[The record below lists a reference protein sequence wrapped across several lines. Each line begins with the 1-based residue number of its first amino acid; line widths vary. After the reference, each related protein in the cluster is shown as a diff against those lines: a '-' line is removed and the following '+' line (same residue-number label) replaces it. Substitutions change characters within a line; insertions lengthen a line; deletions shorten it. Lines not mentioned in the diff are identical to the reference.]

1 MQYGFVIDQDKCIG
15 CHACTTACKQEN
27 GVPLGSFRTWV
38 KYVEKGTYPQVKR
51 HFLVQR
57 CNQCSKPPC
66 VDICPVGALS
76 KRGDGIVDVDRDAC
90 IGCRA
95 CMQACPYDALYLNED
110 LGAVEKCHFCAHRV
124 EVGLAPACVN
134 VCPVGAIIPGDFHDP
149 ESRVSLIRRES
160 MLRARRVEQKTGPN
174 VWYIGADSATLEPG
188 EATPE
193 EMFLWSDRPGWKP
206 EVVDEAQGPRSEV
219 RGGSVSVEGM
229 MGLRDE
235 GSSSLLSGPS
245 SQSPRPRTSDLGPS
259 TGSLEALNAEHK
271 IEWGWPVAL
280 YLVTKGIAGGVAM
293 VAPFLSL
300 FGLDQGM
307 PWWFPEAT
315 SLAFVLVTVALL
327 IEDLKKPKHFY
338 KLFTRP
344 NWKSWLVK
352 GGIVLTAFG
361 GVSALILAAGLFGQT
376 APTGLTE
383 SLRWLN
389 ALLGAATAGY
399 TAFLFAQCKG
409 RDLWESRM
417 LLPHLLIQAWFC
429 GVVVLM
435 PFASSD
441 LWPIVLLMAP
451 LAMHFGFVHHDLHR
465 TDTNNARQASRY
477 LATARIGAGTAMAAS
492 AMLLVV
498 GVMVGFLAPAVAFV
512 PVLIGLFL
520 YEQAYVRAGQ
530 LPPLS

>member
-76 KRGDGIVDVDRDAC
+76 KRPDGIVDVDRDAC

-174 VWYIGADSATLEPG
+174 VWYIGANSATLEPG
-188 EATPE
+188 EASAE
-193 EMFLWSDRPGWKP
+193 EMFLWSDRPGWRP
-206 EVVDEAQGPRSEV
+206 EVVESGSAEGWK
-219 RGGSVSVEGM
+219 GGGAVGDDGM
-229 MGLRDE
+229 KGSRDE
-235 GSSSLLSGPS
+235 ESNSGPEHLT
-245 SQSPRPRTSDLGPS
+245 PNTEHLPI
-259 TGSLEALNAEHK
+259 EALNAEHK

-293 VAPFLSL
+293 VAPFLGVL
-300 FGLDQGM
+300 GLAERT
-307 PWWFPEAT
+307 PWWFPEAM
-315 SLAFVLVTVALL
+315 SLVFLLLTVALL

-361 GVSALILAAGLFGQT
+361 GLSTLILLLGLVGQT
-376 APTGLTE
+376 DLTGQT
-383 SLRWLN
+383 SPIGVLRWLN
-389 ALLGAATAGY
+389 AFLGAATAGY

-409 RDLWESRM
+409 RDLWESKL
-417 LLPHLLIQAWFC
+417 LLPHLLVQAWFC
-429 GVVVLM
+429 GVVVLL
-435 PFASSD
+435 PFAGSD
-441 LWPIVLLMAP
+441 LWPIVLLTAP
-451 LAMHFGFVHHDLHR
+451 LALHFWFVHHDLHR
-465 TDTNNARQASRY
+465 SETNNARQASHY

-498 GVMVGFLAPAVAFV
+498 GVFAGFLAPAVAFV
-512 PVLIGLFL
+512 PALVGLFL